1 MVYLE
6 DSGSKDYGTMFL
18 FGLHSSDMNFYEL
31 VDQRSKLS
39 ASSFSEATFLFLPLI
54 RDARLCCL
62 HLL

>member
-18 FGLHSSDMNFYEL
+18 FGLHSSDMNFYQP
-31 VDQRSKLS
+31 VDRRSKLS
-39 ASSFSEATFLFLPLI
+39 ASSFSELNFLFILLI